1 MLQVPAW
8 VSPASSERLRGMV
21 DVEMDAADALD
32 EAAIAMTLRADG
44 GAAADDEGERCQLRG
59 GGARPARAKLF
70 PHRAR
75 PRKGSAEEEDL
86 E

>member
-44 GAAADDEGERCQLRG
+44 GAASYFCGV
-59 GGARPARAKLF
+59 RAQV
-70 PHRAR
+70 
-75 PRKGSAEEEDL
+75 
-86 E
+86 